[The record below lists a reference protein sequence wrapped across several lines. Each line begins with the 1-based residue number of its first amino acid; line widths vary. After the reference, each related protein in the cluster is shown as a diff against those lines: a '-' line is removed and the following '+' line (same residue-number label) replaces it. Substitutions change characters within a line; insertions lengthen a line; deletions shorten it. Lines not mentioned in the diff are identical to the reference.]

1 MHTSLPELLEFLQ
14 DNDVKF
20 IRLAF
25 CDLFG
30 VQKNISIM
38 PSELPLA
45 MEQGISFDGS
55 ALPGFMNVESS
66 DLFLHPDPATLAF
79 LPWRPATGRVVRFFC
94 DVRYPDGS
102 PFEGDGRSILRK
114 TMADARALDLSC
126 TVGTECEFYLFRTD
140 ENGVPTRIPHDQGSY
155 FDVAPLDKGE
165 NVRRQ
170 ICLTLEEMGIQPET
184 SHHEQG
190 PGQHE
195 IDFKYASPL
204 QAADNLITFKWAV
217 KVLAE
222 QNGLFAS
229 FLPKP
234 LPDQPGSGL
243 HVNLSLFRQGEN
255 LFRNPD
261 TNTHSRTSEAFLAGI
276 LRRVAECTVFLNPLV
291 NSYSRFGSFEAPRYI
306 TWSHQNRSQLV
317 RIPAAQGDLRR
328 MELRSPDAAINP
340 YLAFS
345 LLIQAGL
352 EGVADDLP
360 LPAPCDLDLFQSG
373 VNHDYPALPQSLGQA
388 AALAR
393 NSAFVRSVLPPV
405 TLERYLSAKEAQF
418 QAVLHAADGGAAEEA
433 QLFARC

>member
-1 MHTSLPELLEFLQ
+1 MYTSLSELLEFLQ

-38 PSELPLA
+38 PGELPLA

-79 LPWRPATGRVVRFFC
+79 LPWRPSTGRVVRFFC
-94 DVRYPDGS
+94 DIRYPDGS
-102 PFEGDGRSILRK
+102 PFEGDGRSLLRK
-114 TMADARALDLSC
+114 AMADARALDLSC

-140 ENGVPTRIPHDQGSY
+140 EAGNPTRIPHDQGSY
-155 FDVAPLDKGE
+155 FDVAPLDRGE
-165 NVRRQ
+165 NIRRQ

-234 LPDQPGSGL
+234 FPDRPGNGL
-243 HVNLSLFRQGEN
+243 HVNLSLFRQGQN

-276 LRRVAECTVFLNPLV
+276 LRRVAECTAFLNPLV

-328 MELRSPDAAINP
+328 MELRSPDGTVNP
-340 YLAFS
+340 YLAFA
-345 LLIQAGL
+345 LLLQAGL

-360 LPAPCDLDLFQSG
+360 LPPSCDRNLFQAG
-373 VNHDYPALPQSLGQA
+373 ADAGYPTLPQSLGQA
-388 AALAR
+388 VALAR
-393 NSAFVRSVLPPV
+393 ESSFVRSVIPPR
-405 TLERYLSAKEAQF
+405 TLEYYLNAKENQF
-418 QAVLHAADGGAAEEA
+418 QAVLNAPDGGADVEA
-433 QLFARC
+433 ALFARC

>member
-1 MHTSLPELLEFLQ
+1 
-14 DNDVKF
+14 
-20 IRLAF
+20 
-25 CDLFG
+25 
-30 VQKNISIM
+30 M

-66 DLFLHPDPATLAF
+66 DLFLRPDPATLAF

-94 DVRYPDGS
+94 DVRYPDGT
-102 PFEGDGRSILRK
+102 PFEGDGRSLLRK

-126 TVGTECEFYLFRTD
+126 TVGTECEFYLFHTAED
-140 ENGVPTRIPHDQGSY
+140 GTPTHIPHDYGSY
-155 FDVAPLDKGE
+155 FDVAPLDRGE

-170 ICLTLEEMGIQPET
+170 ICLNLEEMGIQPEA

-243 HVNLSLFRQGEN
+243 HVNLSLFRQGQN
-255 LFRNPD
+255 LFRSPD

-276 LRRVAECTVFLNPLV
+276 LRRVAECTAFLNPLA

-328 MELRSPDAAINP
+328 MELRSPDASINP
-340 YLAFS
+340 YLAFT

-360 LPAPCDLDLFQSG
+360 LPAPCDENLFQVGASA
-373 VNHDYPALPQSLGQA
+373 NYPALPQSLGHA
-388 AALAR
+388 VALAR
-393 NSAFVRSVLPPV
+393 QSAFVRSVLPEA
-405 TLERYLSAKEAQF
+405 TLECYLNAKEAEF
-418 QAVLHAADGGAAEEA
+418 QSVVNATDGGAAAEA